1 MDLTNESVDE
11 LQCDMGPSPG
21 PASQISDLGLVADF
35 EIEWPKLAVVE
46 CMSLSPDLQASELTE
61 FSISWMLMNQ
71 VELLWAFAVFML
83 SFIFFVVARRK
94 KDPEN
99 QSAEL

>member
-1 MDLTNESVDE
+1 
-11 LQCDMGPSPG
+11 
-21 PASQISDLGLVADF
+21 
-35 EIEWPKLAVVE
+35 VVE
-46 CMSLSPDLQASELTE
+46 CASFSQDLQANELADI
-61 FSISWMLMNQ
+61 SNSWMFMNQ
-71 VELLWAFAVFML
+71 VQLLWAFAVFML